1 MYALVD
7 CNSFYASCERVFQPH
22 LYGKPVVVL
31 SNNDGMVVAKSKE
44 AKALG
49 LDLGAPYFQI
59 KELLQKHNV
68 HAFSSNYTLY
78 GDMSHRVM
86 CTLRELTSD
95 VEVYSIDEAFLDLHG
110 FVHRDLLEYGR
121 EIRATVLQWTHI
133 PVSIGIAPT
142 KTLTKVANKIGKKG
156 DGVVVL
162 DTPDAIDQALADF
175 PIEDIWGIGHRR
187 TELLLRM
194 GIRTA
199 KQLRDMDIKWVRK
212 RMTVTGERMVR
223 ELRAEPCYGWDE
235 QPTSKKQIIC
245 SRSFGKF
252 LTEKKDIEEALVFY
266 ASRAA
271 ERLRTQGSVATD
283 IMVFFET
290 SRFSGPLYAPA
301 KVIHLPRE
309 TNYTPDL
316 IKAAVAG
323 IQDIFRKGYKYRKGG
338 VMLMGIF
345 PAGERQYDL
354 LSERD
359 EPKQESLMR
368 TLDGLNKRYGA
379 NTVFYAATGIK
390 QEWKMMRQ
398 LKSPHYT
405 TSWKELPLASC

>member
-1 MYALVD
+1 MFALVD

-59 KELLQKHNV
+59 KEILQEHSV
-68 HAFSSNYTLY
+68 YAFSSNYTLY
-78 GDMSHRVM
+78 GDMSQRVM
-86 CTLRELTSD
+86 NTLRELTSD
-95 VEVYSIDEAFLDLHG
+95 VEVYSIDEAFLDLRG
-110 FVHRDLLEYGR
+110 FTHRDLLEYGK

-156 DGVVVL
+156 DGVIKL
-162 DTPDAIDQALADF
+162 DTLESIDQALSDF
-175 PIEDIWGIGHRR
+175 PIEDIWGIGRRR

-223 ELRAEPCYGWDE
+223 ELRGEPCYGWDE

-271 ERLRTQGSVATD
+271 ERLRAQGSVASD

-301 KVIHLPRE
+301 KVVHLPRE

-316 IKAAVAG
+316 IKATLVG
-323 IQDIFRKGYKYRKGG
+323 IQDCFRKGYKYRKGG
-338 VMLMGIF
+338 VMLMGIH

-354 LSERD
+354 LSERN
-359 EPKQESLMR
+359 EPKQEALMK

-379 NTVFYAATGIK
+379 NSVFYAATGIK

-405 TSWKELPLASC
+405 TSWSELPVAV